1 MIESIVKPFEINEH
15 KIGPGHPAFVIAEAG
30 VNHNGQLPL
39 AKQLVDIAVDAG
51 ADAVKF
57 QTFRAA
63 QLASPTATKAN
74 YQKQTTAPG
83 ESQLEML
90 RQLELSEH
98 AFRELQNH
106 CRSRG
111 IIFLSTAFDEQ
122 SVDFLASLDVP
133 AFKIPSG
140 EITNSP
146 LLQDVAAKGKP
157 VILSTGMATLA
168 EIDEAIRC
176 LTQAG
181 APQIA
186 LLHCVS
192 EYPAHVSKMNL
203 RAMATLS
210 DCFGRPVGLSDH
222 SLGIEVPIAAV
233 ALGASIIEKHFTSD
247 KSLLG
252 PDHSASLDSAELKM
266 LVTAI
271 RNVEVTLG
279 DGVKQPT
286 SEELRNAAVVRRS
299 LVAAVDLE
307 AGTSLE
313 HFMVAFKRPGTGIS
327 VQILP
332 YLIGR
337 KLRRRVLAGAM
348 LELGMFE

>member
-1 MIESIVKPFEINEH
+1 MIGSIVKPFEISEH
-15 KIGPGHPAFVIAEAG
+15 KIGPGHPTLVIAEAG

-39 AKQLVDIAVDAG
+39 AKQLVDIALDAG

-57 QTFRAA
+57 QTFRAT
-63 QLASPTATKAN
+63 QLTSPSATKAN

-90 RQLELSEH
+90 RQLELSED
-98 AFRELQNH
+98 AFRELQNY
-106 CRSRG
+106 CQSRG
-111 IIFLSTAFDEQ
+111 IIFLSTAFDER
-122 SVDFLASLDVP
+122 SVDFLAGLHVP

-146 LLQDVAAKGKP
+146 LLEHVAAKGKP

-168 EIDEAIRC
+168 EID
-176 LTQAG
+176 QAMRSLEESG
-181 APQIA
+181 ASQIA

-192 EYPAHVSKMNL
+192 EYPADVSTMNL
-203 RAMATLS
+203 RAMASLS
-210 DCFGRPVGLSDH
+210 HCFGVPVGLSDH
-222 SLGIEVPIAAV
+222 SMGLEVPIAAV

-247 KSLLG
+247 KSLPG
-252 PDHSASLDSAELKM
+252 PDHSASLEPGELKM

-271 RNVEVTLG
+271 RNVEVALG

-286 SEELRNAAVVRRS
+286 PEELRNAAVVRRS
-299 LVAAVDLE
+299 LVAAVDLQ

-313 HFMVAFKRPGTGIS
+313 RSMVAFKRPGTGIS
-327 VQILP
+327 VHILP
-332 YLIGR
+332 YLLGR
-337 KLRRRVLAGAM
+337 RLRHGVEAGAM